1 MTTQIFLMESRELQ
15 LKDQAQAQVQAHAQ
29 AHGQAHAQAHGQA
42 QKKFTLGLEIIL

>member
-1 MTTQIFLMESRELQ
+1 MLVNKPARG
-15 LKDQAQAQVQAHAQ
+15 QAHAQ

>member
-1 MTTQIFLMESRELQ
+1 MTESSLMLVNKPARG
-15 LKDQAQAQVQAHAQ
+15 QAHAQ

>member
-1 MTTQIFLMESRELQ
+1 MLVNKPARE
-15 LKDQAQAQVQAHAQ
+15 QAHAQ